1 MDYKEKGKDLL
12 QIFNEFEQKLR
23 LRGSI
28 TPENS
33 IENRF
38 NVFERLGFTTSI
50 NSELKYLEQD
60 NNIKILSQFPLNQQ
74 SSSEIIPS
82 KFSLPIPYNLDGFRL
97 NPIIKRFKF
106 ISYLLMVLLLF
117 AIIVNFIIFFS

>member
-1 MDYKEKGKDLL
+1 MDYKEKGKDIL

-60 NNIKILSQFPLNQQ
+60 NNIKILSPFSLNQQ
-74 SSSEIIPS
+74 RSSEITPS
-82 KFSLPIPYNLDGFRL
+82 KFSLLTPYNLDGVRL

-117 AIIVNFIIFFS
+117 AIIVNFIIFFI